1 MVRSSEFWTIVAQKS
16 LGRGMFRGR
25 HNATVDPKGR
35 LKIPAEYKEVID
47 RDYGPRF
54 YITSLQGDK
63 ASVYPFSQ
71 WERIEK
77 RLAELPTMHPAR
89 NKFLDRTN
97 YWGQMAEM
105 DNQGRILL
113 PSQLRESAEVTGE
126 VVVMG
131 YPDRLDIWKPERFE
145 EYLAKEPVTES
156 DRQAWSDIG
165 I

>member
-1 MVRSSEFWTIVAQKS
+1 
-16 LGRGMFRGR
+16 MFRGR

-35 LKIPAEYKEVID
+35 LKIPAEFKEVVD

-54 YITSLQGDK
+54 YVTSLQGDK

-77 RLAELPTMHPAR
+77 RLAELPSMHPAR

-105 DNQGRILL
+105 DAQGRILI
-113 PSQLRESAEVTGE
+113 PSQLRQSAEVTGE

-131 YPDRLDIWKPERFE
+131 YPDRLDVWKPERFE
-145 EYLAKEPVTES
+145 EHMAKQPVTEA